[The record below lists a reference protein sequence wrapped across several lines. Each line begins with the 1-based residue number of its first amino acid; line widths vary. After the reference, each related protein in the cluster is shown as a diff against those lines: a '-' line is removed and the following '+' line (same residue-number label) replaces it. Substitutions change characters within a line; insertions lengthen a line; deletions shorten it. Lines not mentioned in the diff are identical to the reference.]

1 MYFVSAKLR
10 RNIISAKQFL
20 SNPHVT
26 KRAVPPNIGTAL
38 GYYLVA
44 SYSSF
49 LIDKLKLSTFYC
61 KPVWAIVSHKV
72 VKLELV
78 RVSWYY
84 YSTFAVFI
92 PEVAFGIVGLDAF
105 EYIADI
111 A

>member
-10 RNIISAKQFL
+10 RNIISAKQKGQFRRTSEL
-20 SNPHVT
+20 PV
-26 KRAVPPNIGTAL
+26 

-61 KPVWAIVSHKV
+61 EPVWAIVSHWV
-72 VKLELV
+72 VKLESV
-78 RVSWYY
+78 KVSWYY
-84 YSTFAVFI
+84 YSTFAFFI

>member
-10 RNIISAKQFL
+10 RNIISAKL

-26 KRAVPPNIGTAL
+26 KRAVPPNIGTARC
-38 GYYLVA
+38 YYLVA

-49 LIDKLKLSTFYC
+49 LIDKLKLSNFYC
-61 KPVWAIVSHKV
+61 EPVWAIVSHWV
-72 VKLELV
+72 VKLESV
-78 RVSWYY
+78 KVSWYY

>member
-10 RNIISAKQFL
+10 RNIISAKQKGQFRRTSEL
-20 SNPHVT
+20 PV
-26 KRAVPPNIGTAL
+26 

-61 KPVWAIVSHKV
+61 EPVWAIVSHGV
-72 VKLELV
+72 VKLESV
-78 RVSWYY
+78 KVSWYY

>member
-1 MYFVSAKLR
+1 M
-10 RNIISAKQFL
+10 
-20 SNPHVT
+20 
-26 KRAVPPNIGTAL
+26 AVPPNIGTAR

-49 LIDKLKLSTFYC
+49 LIDKLQLSTFYC
-61 KPVWAIVSHKV
+61 EPVWAIVSHLV

-92 PEVAFGIVGLDAF
+92 PEVAFGVLCLDAF
-105 EYIADI
+105 EYITDVA
-111 A
+111 